1 MLSKLE
7 WEDIRIK
14 LLELYMES
22 QKNEMPA
29 GELEKKLAD
38 LLIEKD
44 KNLYDKICS
53 QINEAG
59 KMFNLSTRE
68 CEVLKQLLEGRTNLE
83 ISEILSVS
91 ISTVKK
97 HVYNIFN
104 KAGVN
109 NRTQLLNFVYTINA
123 K

>member
-1 MLSKLE
+1 MLSELE

-22 QKNEMPA
+22 QKKELPA

-68 CEVLKQLLEGRTNLE
+68 SEVLKQLLEGRTNLE

>member
-22 QKNEMPA
+22 QKKEMPA

>member
-22 QKNEMPA
+22 QKNEIPA

>member
-29 GELEKKLAD
+29 GELEKKLAA

>member
-29 GELEKKLAD
+29 GELEKKLAE